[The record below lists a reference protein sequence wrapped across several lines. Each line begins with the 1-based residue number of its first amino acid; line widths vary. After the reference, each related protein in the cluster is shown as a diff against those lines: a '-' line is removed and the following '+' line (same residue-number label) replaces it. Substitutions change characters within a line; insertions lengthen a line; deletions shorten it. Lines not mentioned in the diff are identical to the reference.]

1 MNINE
6 QNFRAL
12 RARTLSPQLCTP
24 LSNFLD
30 PPLGCTRKLEVG
42 VREGII
48 PKAILSY
55 YQQYRLS
62 DPWDGLGR
70 SHLQNLRCKS
80 FRLMVLPL
88 KSGQRIAQNDALK
101 FRHTFAIGSTMQIFD
116 KPQKITCHMTASN
129 HQLVKVWR

>member
-1 MNINE
+1 MVTIILTV
-6 QNFRAL
+6 A
-12 RARTLSPQLCTP
+12 
-24 LSNFLD
+24 
-30 PPLGCTRKLEVG
+30 GCTRKLAVG

-48 PKAILSY
+48 PILSY

-80 FRLMVLPL
+80 FRLMVLRL

-101 FRHTFAIGSTMQIFD
+101 FRHTFAIGSSM
-116 KPQKITCHMTASN
+116 
-129 HQLVKVWR
+129 